1 MNLERY
7 KAACATVVDQAKAR
21 LTLAEVWDM
30 GAHCGQDCFP
40 AHGVGVVKSPLRP
53 DKTPSFSVFS
63 AGKAFD
69 DKARDGVKGGVWE
82 FVQLARPEL
91 SAGDVARLLV
101 ERAGLRWPDK
111 AEFGERPE
119 ARGEGQSGSDDK
131 AVAARLREE
140 RLLAKKAEQAQA
152 DREEEERRG
161 AWSGR
166 VERASALKEWP
177 SCVEERWQ
185 EGAAYR
191 DAKPDVVAKLC
202 EKRGW
207 PVAWSDMLCS
217 LDALAFPVEARYEV
231 GAAGA
236 KRMVAFRVE
245 GPVGGGQRTEDGGR
259 LLTVGMHQK
268 FFNLVEKT
276 SGWRFFPAVPK
287 EGGKRKALER
297 CSSFERELSEVADAR
312 RVETGESMVP
322 PLPYVAGSLVAPR
335 LVIVC
340 EGQWDALTLF
350 GALGGLNVDGEGL
363 QGVAIFGVRGAK
375 GTGVFL
381 AHWGAWLRAMRPAVW
396 LLPDND
402 GEKTGAHWYPP
413 ARVAERK
420 PGRVYF
426 SEQLVA
432 LGAKKVVITALRP
445 EAGTGKDFN
454 DYYRIAKPDTAAM
467 WAWIGKLKLLA

>member
-1 MNLERY
+1 MNIDRY
-7 KAACATVVDQAKAR
+7 REACAAVVEQAKGR

-30 GAHCGQDCFP
+30 GLHCGQDCFP

-69 DKARDGVKGGVWE
+69 DKAREGLKGGVWE
-82 FVQLARPEL
+82 FVEAARPEL
-91 SAGDVARLLV
+91 SAADVARVLV

-111 AEFGERPE
+111 AEFSD
-119 ARGEGQSGSDDK
+119 RGEAAAPVDD
-131 AVAARLREE
+131 AAAAKRMKEE
-140 RLLAKKAEQAQA
+140 RLAAKKVAEAQA
-152 DREEEERRG
+152 DRDEEERREARG
-161 AWSGR
+161 GR
-166 VERASALKEWP
+166 MAPGVKLLEWP
-177 SCVEERWQ
+177 SCVEERWV

-191 DAKPDVVAKLC
+191 DGKPEVVAKLC
-202 EKRGW
+202 DKRGW
-207 PVAWSDMLCS
+207 PVAWVDMLGAS
-217 LDALAFPVEARYEV
+217 EALAFPVEARYEI
-231 GAAGA
+231 GAAGS

-245 GPVGGGQRTEDGGR
+245 GPVVGSGGVS

-268 FFNLVEKT
+268 FFNLVEKS

-287 EGGKRKALER
+287 EGGRRKDLAR

-312 RVETGESMVP
+312 RVETGEAMVP
-322 PLPYVAGSLVAPR
+322 PLPFVVGSLVAPQ
-335 LVIVC
+335 LVIIC

-350 GALGGLNVDGEGL
+350 GALGGLRVDGEGL
-363 QGVAIFGVRGAK
+363 PGVAIFGVRGVS
-375 GTGVFL
+375 GTRVML

-402 GEKTGAHWYPP
+402 GQKTGAAWYPP

-432 LGAKKVVITALRP
+432 LGAKKVVITPLRP

-454 DYYRIAKPDTAAM
+454 DYYRIAKPDTGAM
-467 WAWIGKLKLLA
+467 WAWIEKLKLLA

>member
-1 MNLERY
+1 MSTTSDRY
-7 KAACATVVDQAKAR
+7 REACSSVVDQAKAR

-40 AHGVGVVKSPLRP
+40 AHGVGVVKSPLRV
-53 DKTPSFSVFS
+53 DNSPSFSVFS

-69 DKARDGVKGGVWE
+69 DKARDGLKGGVWE
-82 FVQLARPEL
+82 FVEAARPEL
-91 SAGDVARLLV
+91 SAADVARLLV

-111 AEFGERPE
+111 ADFSDKGEAKVPT
-119 ARGEGQSGSDDK
+119 DDK
-131 AVAARLREE
+131 AVAARMREE
-140 RLLAKKAEQAQA
+140 RLLAKKATEAQA
-152 DREEEERRG
+152 DRDEEERRESRG
-161 AWSGR
+161 GR
-166 VERASALKEWP
+166 VASAPALREWP
-177 SCVEERWQ
+177 SCVEERWA
-185 EGAAYR
+185 EGATYR

-207 PVAWSDMLCS
+207 PVAWSDMLGS
-217 LDALAFPVEARYEV
+217 IEALAFPVEARYEIGV
-231 GAAGA
+231 PGA

-245 GPVGGGQRTEDGGR
+245 GPVAGAGGVS

-268 FFNLVEKT
+268 FFNIAEQS

-287 EGGKRKALER
+287 EGGKRKELAR

-322 PLPYVAGSLVAPR
+322 PLPFVAGSLVAPR
-335 LVIVC
+335 LVIIC

-350 GALGGLNVDGEGL
+350 GALGGLNVDGDGL
-363 QGVAIFGVRGAK
+363 QGVTIFGVRGAK

-381 AHWGAWLRAMRPAVW
+381 AHWSAWLRAVRPAVW

-402 GEKTGAHWYPP
+402 GEKTGAYWYPP

-445 EAGTGKDFN
+445 AAGTGKDFN

-467 WAWIGKLKLLA
+467 WAWIEKLKLLA